1 MLGIAFTGGGKK
13 DHELSTEQRE
23 RAMFVS
29 KHVKFSPRQILADY
43 CQWWFIMQT
52 MFCLAAIPV
61 KWAICFTLLRIA
73 DKKKI
78 YVFSIYAIMAAV
90 AIVMAGT
97 TIYEFFHCTPIA
109 MNWKA
114 VEGGSCKAQSNI
126 TGFSFALSA
135 VSIFSDWFCAL
146 V

>member
-1 MLGIAFTGGGKK
+1 
-13 DHELSTEQRE
+13 
-23 RAMFVS
+23 
-29 KHVKFSPRQILADY
+29 
-43 CQWWFIMQT
+43 MQT

-73 DKKKI
+73 EKRKA
-78 YVFSIYAIMAAV
+78 YQWSIYAIMTAV
-90 AIVMAGT
+90 FLVMAST
-97 TIYEFFHCTPIA
+97 TVYEFFHCTPIE

-146 V
+146 M

>member
-1 MLGIAFTGGGKK
+1 
-13 DHELSTEQRE
+13 
-23 RAMFVS
+23 
-29 KHVKFSPRQILADY
+29 
-43 CQWWFIMQT
+43 

-73 DKKKI
+73 EKRKAYQI
-78 YVFSIYAIMAAV
+78 SIWIIMAMV
-90 AIVMAGT
+90 FLVMAST
-97 TIYEFFHCTPIA
+97 TVYEFFHCTPIQ

-114 VEGGSCKAQSNI
+114 VGGSCKAQSNI

-146 V
+146 M

>member
-1 MLGIAFTGGGKK
+1 
-13 DHELSTEQRE
+13 
-23 RAMFVS
+23 
-29 KHVKFSPRQILADY
+29 
-43 CQWWFIMQT
+43 MQT
-52 MFCLAAIPV
+52 MFCLASIPV

-73 DKKKI
+73 DTKRGYKWA
-78 YVFSIYAIMAAV
+78 IYAIMAAV
-90 AIVMAGT
+90 AIVMAST
-97 TIYEFFHCTPIA
+97 TIYEFFHCTPIQ

-146 V
+146 M